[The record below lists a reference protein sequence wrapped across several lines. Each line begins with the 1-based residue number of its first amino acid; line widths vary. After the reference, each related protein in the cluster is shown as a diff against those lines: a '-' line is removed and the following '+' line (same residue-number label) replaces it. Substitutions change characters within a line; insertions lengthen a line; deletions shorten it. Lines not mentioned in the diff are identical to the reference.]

1 MLNDFNLILTILAS
15 VADEADKQG
24 LYKEADELTAA
35 LLDFQKIAVI
45 KTEKIKGK
53 TYYVVK
59 SEKNK
64 KWTGGRFTNKK
75 DALERL
81 KEVEMFKH
89 MKKKKKK

>member
-1 MLNDFNLILTILAS
+1 MINDFDLILTILAS
-15 VADEADKQG
+15 VADEADKRG
-24 LYKEADELTAA
+24 LYKEADDLTKA

-45 KTEKIKGK
+45 RTEKRKGK

-64 KWTGGRFTNKK
+64 KWTGGRFTNRK
-75 DALERL
+75 DAVERL
-81 KEVEMFKH
+81 KEIEMFKH